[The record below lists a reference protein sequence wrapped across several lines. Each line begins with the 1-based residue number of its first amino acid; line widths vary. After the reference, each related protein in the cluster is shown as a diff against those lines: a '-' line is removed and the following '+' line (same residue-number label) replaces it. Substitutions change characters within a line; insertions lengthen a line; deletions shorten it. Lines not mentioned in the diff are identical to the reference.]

1 MASTSCA
8 KQSPAPMKEPVMT
21 YLQYPA
27 PLARYE
33 DVAASPKLF
42 MATLEKLHASMGT
55 KFM

>member
-1 MASTSCA
+1 MASASCN
-8 KQSPAPMKEPVMT
+8 KQSPVPVKEQVMN

-33 DVAASPKLF
+33 DVIASPKIF